1 MNLKHSINIV
11 SKFLELFGLLI
22 LVPIICSLIYDE
34 GDIYAFVLS
43 ALLTVLVGIVADY
56 LTRSGSDD
64 IDFYRKDGF
73 FIASFCWI
81 TAVIFGSL
89 PYLFSGTLH
98 NPVDAI
104 FESVSGFTTTG
115 SSIISNIEAVP
126 HGILF
131 WRSFTQWLGGMGI
144 IILAIAILP
153 RLSVGGMQLMSL
165 EAPGP
170 TTEKLT
176 PRIAETA
183 KHLWGVYLF
192 LTLLMLVILK
202 LLGMPLYDSFIHVF
216 STLSTGG
223 FSNKNLSVGAYD
235 NAQIEYVI
243 TVFMFIAGANFALLY
258 WALRGNL
265 RKLVTNPEFKFYLL
279 INLLVILA
287 VTSDLY
293 IKHFDRMTDA
303 FRYASFNIVSIST
316 TTGFASIDFDKWPE
330 FSKYLLVLLMFIGG
344 CSGSTSGSVK
354 VMRII
359 ILIKQAF
366 KEIKKNIYP
375 NAVFPLNYGGNIID
389 DKVTSSIISFFLIY
403 IFIFAVSV
411 IILTLDGISIISAF
425 TACAANIGNVG
436 PGLDFVGPSRNYSE
450 LSNLSKSVLS
460 FLMLVGRLELF
471 AVLVIFT
478 PHFWKK

>member
-1 MNLKHSINIV
+1 MNLKYSINIV
-11 SKFLELFGLLI
+11 SRFIKLFGLLM
-22 LVPIICSLIYDE
+22 LVPLICCIIYKE
-34 GDIYAFVLS
+34 GDIYAFIIS
-43 ALLTVLVGIVADY
+43 SLLTVLFGLAIDY
-56 LTRSGSDD
+56 PTRQSRNDN
-64 IDFYRKDGF
+64 DFYRKDGF

-81 TAVIFGSL
+81 SAVFFGAL
-89 PYLFSGTLH
+89 PYILSGILH

-115 SSIISNIEAVP
+115 ASIMTSVEILP

-183 KHLWGVYLF
+183 KHLWAVYIF
-192 LTLLMLVILK
+192 LSLLLLLILN
-202 LLGMPLYDSFIHVF
+202 LLGLSLYDSIIHAF
-216 STLSTGG
+216 STMSTGG
-223 FSNKNLSVGAYD
+223 FSNNNLSVGAYNSTSVD
-235 NAQIEYVI
+235 YVI
-243 TVFMFIAGANFALLY
+243 TVFMFIAGTNFTLLY
-258 WALRGNL
+258 WGLKGDL
-265 RKLVTNPEFKFYLL
+265 RKLIHNTEFKFYFIL
-279 INLLVILA
+279 NLVIILA

-293 IKHFDRMTDA
+293 LKHFDRIIDA
-303 FRYASFNIVSIST
+303 FRFASFNVVSIST
-316 TTGFASIDFDKWPE
+316 TTGFATTDFDKWPE

-344 CSGSTSGSVK
+344 CSGSTSGSIK
-354 VMRII
+354 VLRII

-366 KEIKKNIYP
+366 REIKKNIYP
-375 NAVFPLNYGGNIID
+375 NAVFPLNYGSHVID
-389 DKVTSSIISFFLIY
+389 EKVTSSIISFFLIY

-425 TACAANIGNVG
+425 TAAAANIGNVG
-436 PGLDFVGPSRNYSE
+436 PGLDFVGPSRNYAE

-460 FLMLVGRLELF
+460 ILMLVGRLELF